1 MPSSYPAQGS
11 YQQQPTPPP
20 PYTPSMSP
28 ISQINQQM
36 GHMLQTNSVTQS
48 MAQMSQPVGA
58 QMGQMPPMGPATQ
71 MSQLNPMGQVGQVA
85 QVAQVAQVP
94 QTPQVPPLS
103 QIPQP
108 GIYGS
113 HVPQQGPRP
122 MSRRRKST
130 LQYQTSPMAT
140 ALSPPVTP
148 GAIPSPY
155 MSISDV
161 SGNPPNCYDIKP
173 QVVPSTASPQGYEDI
188 KPPRL
193 NSK

>member
-48 MAQMSQPVGA
+48 MAQMSQPVGG

>member
-71 MSQLNPMGQVGQVA
+71 MSQLNPMGQVA
-85 QVAQVAQVP
+85 QVAQVPQTP

>member
-36 GHMLQTNSVTQS
+36 GHMVQTNSVTQS

-71 MSQLNPMGQVGQVA
+71 MSQLNPMGQVG
-85 QVAQVAQVP
+85 QVAQVP

>member
-36 GHMLQTNSVTQS
+36 GHMVQTNSVTQS
-48 MAQMSQPVGA
+48 MAQMSQPVA

-85 QVAQVAQVP
+85 QVAQVPQTP